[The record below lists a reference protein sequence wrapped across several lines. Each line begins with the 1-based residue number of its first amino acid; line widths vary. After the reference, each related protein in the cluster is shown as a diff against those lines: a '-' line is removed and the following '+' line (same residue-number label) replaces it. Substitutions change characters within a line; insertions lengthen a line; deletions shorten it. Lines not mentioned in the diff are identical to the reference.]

1 MATRWF
7 YPRGMSDLISALGE
21 AGLEPVTDADVLAA
35 HSVDHAGLVP
45 PGRAAALVRAR
56 STEAVSAVVR
66 IAAEFGAPVVAQGAR
81 TGLAGAATA
90 VDGAILLD
98 LSPMDRIVS
107 IDPVNRLAVCQ
118 PGVLNA
124 AVSGAAAEFGL
135 RYSPDPGSWQI
146 ATIGGNIATAA
157 GGMCCVKY
165 GTTPEYVLGLEVVL
179 ASGEV
184 MRCGRQTAKGV
195 AGYDLV
201 RLFCGSEGTLGII
214 TEATLKLSPVPAE
227 RLTLAAVFD
236 TTADAGRAVTAIMAS
251 GAQPSLLEL
260 IDNTHLRAL
269 EALRPMGLPAE
280 AAALLLVGA
289 DTDPDAELVA
299 VERLCA
305 AAGASEV
312 YRATDAAEADAL
324 LESRRSAYHAMER
337 LGTVLVDDV
346 AVPRSRLAEAL
357 DGVQDVA
364 RRHGVVIG
372 VIAHA
377 GDGNL
382 HPNIIV
388 HPEDPASLAA
398 GRAAFDEILEMA
410 LAMGGTITGEHGVG
424 MLKRDW
430 LARELDPVNL
440 AVQRRIKEALDPLGI
455 LNPGKVLAG

>member
-1 MATRWF
+1 
-7 YPRGMSDLISALGE
+7 MSDLQTALTE
-21 AGLEPVTDADVLAA
+21 AGLTAVVDGDILAA
-35 HSVDHAGLVP
+35 HSTDHARLVP
-45 PGRAAALVRAR
+45 PGEAAALVRAG
-56 STEAVSAVVR
+56 STEEVSAVLR
-66 IAAEFGAPVVAQGAR
+66 IAGEFGAPVVPQGAR
-81 TGLAGAATA
+81 TGLAGSATA

-98 LSPMDRIVS
+98 LSPMDS
-107 IDPVNRLAVCQ
+107 ILSLDPVDRIAVCQ
-118 PGVLNA
+118 PGVRNA
-124 AVSGAAAEFGL
+124 EISRAAAEHGL
-135 RYSPDPGSWQI
+135 RYTPDPGSWEI
-146 ATIGGNIATAA
+146 STIGGNVATAA

-165 GTTPEYVLGLEVVL
+165 GVTAEYVLGLEVVM

-184 MRCGRQTAKGV
+184 MRCGRRTVKGV

-201 RLFCGSEGTLGII
+201 RLFCGSEGTLGVI
-214 TEATLKLSPVPAE
+214 TEVTVKLSPIPTD

-260 IDNTHLRAL
+260 IDNVHLRAL
-269 EALRPMGLPAE
+269 EDMRPMGLPTD
-280 AAALLLVGA
+280 AAALLLVAA
-289 DTDPDAELVA
+289 DADPSAELVSI
-299 VERLCA
+299 ERLCES
-305 AAGASEV
+305 AGASEV
-312 YRATDAAEADAL
+312 FRATDATEADAL

-357 DGVQDVA
+357 DGVA
-364 RRHGVVIG
+364 AAAERHGVVIG

-382 HPNIIV
+382 HPNIVV
-388 HPEDPASLAA
+388 HPEDEASVAA

-430 LARELDPVNL
+430 LAKEVDPVNL
-440 AVQRRIKEALDPLGI
+440 DVQRRLKAALDPLGI

>member
-1 MATRWF
+1 
-7 YPRGMSDLISALGE
+7 MSDLISALGE
-21 AGLEPVTDADVLAA
+21 AGLEPVTEPDILAA
-35 HSVDHAGLVP
+35 HSWDHAGLVP

-56 STEAVSAVVR
+56 STEAVSATLR
-66 IAAEFGAPVVAQGAR
+66 IASEFAAPVVPQGAR

-90 VDGAILLD
+90 SDGAILLD
-98 LSPMDRIVS
+98 LSPMDRILS

-124 AVSGAAAEFGL
+124 AITHAAAEFGL
-135 RYSPDPGSWQI
+135 RFSPDPGSWQI
-146 ATIGGNIATAA
+146 STIGGNIATAA

-165 GTTPEYVLGLEVVL
+165 GTTPEYVLALEVVL

-214 TEATLKLSPVPAE
+214 TEATVKLSPVPSE
-227 RLTLAAVFD
+227 RLSLAAVFD

-251 GAQPSLLEL
+251 GASPSLLEL
-260 IDNTHLRAL
+260 IDNVHLRAL
-269 EALRPMGLPAE
+269 EALRPMGLPTE
-280 AAALLLVGA
+280 AAALLLVAA
-289 DTDPDAELVA
+289 DANPVAELTA
-299 VERLCA
+299 IEEICTR
-305 AAGASEV
+305 AGAAEV

-324 LESRRSAYHAMER
+324 LESRRNAFQAMER
-337 LGTVLVDDV
+337 LGTVLVDDI
-346 AVPRSRLAEAL
+346 AVPRSKLAEAL
-357 DGVQDVA
+357 DGVQA
-364 RRHGVVIG
+364 AAERHGVVIG

-398 GRAAFDEILEMA
+398 GQAAFDEILETT

-430 LARELDPVNL
+430 LAKELDPVNL
-440 AVQRRIKEALDPLGI
+440 AVQRRVKDALDPLGI
-455 LNPGKVLAG
+455 LNPGKVLAR

>member
-1 MATRWF
+1 
-7 YPRGMSDLISALGE
+7 MSELISALLA
-21 AGLEPVTDADVLAA
+21 AGLEPATDPDVLAA

-45 PGRAAALVRAR
+45 AGRAAALVRAR
-56 STEAVSAVVR
+56 STAEVSAAVAVC
-66 IAAEFGAPVVAQGAR
+66 AELAVPVVPQGAR

-90 VDGAILLD
+90 VDGALLLD
-98 LSPMDRIVS
+98 VSGMDRILEV
-107 IDPVNRLAVCQ
+107 DPVDRLAVVQ

-124 AVSGAAAEFGL
+124 AISQAAKESGL

-146 ATIGGNIATAA
+146 STIGGNIATAA

-184 MRCGRQTAKGV
+184 MRCGRRTAKGV

-214 TEATLKLSPVPAE
+214 TEATVKLSPVPAQ
-227 RLTLAAVFD
+227 RLTLAAVFA
-236 TTADAGRAVTAIMAS
+236 TTADAGRAVTAIMAA
-251 GAQPSLLEL
+251 GKQPSLLEL
-260 IDNTHLRAL
+260 IDNVHLRAL
-269 EALRPMGLPAE
+269 EALRPMGLPTE
-280 AAALLLVGA
+280 AAALLLVAA
-289 DTDPDAELVA
+289 DTDPEAELIA
-299 VERLCA
+299 IEALCA
-305 AAGASEV
+305 GAGATEV
-312 YRATDAAEADAL
+312 YRATDAEEADAL
-324 LESRRSAYHAMER
+324 LESRRNAYHAMEK

-346 AVPRSRLAEAL
+346 AVPRARLAEAL
-357 DGVQDVA
+357 DGVQA
-364 RRHGVVIG
+364 AAARHGVAIG

-430 LARELDPVNL
+430 LAREVDPVNL
-440 AVQRRIKEALDPLGI
+440 AVQRRLKAALDPLGI
-455 LNPGKVLAG
+455 LNPGKVLA

>member
-1 MATRWF
+1 
-7 YPRGMSDLISALGE
+7 MSELVDALTA
-21 AGLEPVTDADVLAA
+21 AGLAPVTDSDVLAA

-45 PGRAAALVRAR
+45 AGRAAALVRAR
-56 STEAVSAVVR
+56 STAEVSAAVAVC
-66 IAAEFGAPVVAQGAR
+66 AELGAPVVPQGAR

-90 VDGAILLD
+90 VDGALLLD
-98 LSPMDRIVS
+98 VSGMDRILE
-107 IDPVNRLAVCQ
+107 IDPVDRLAVVQ

-124 AVSGAAAEFGL
+124 AISTAASEFGL

-146 ATIGGNIATAA
+146 STIGGNIATAA

-184 MRCGRQTAKGV
+184 MRCGRRTAKGV

-214 TEATLKLSPVPAE
+214 TEATVKLAPVPAQ
-227 RLTLAAVFD
+227 RLTLAAVFG
-236 TTADAGRAVTAIMAS
+236 TTADAGRAVTAIMAE
-251 GAQPSLLEL
+251 GKQPSLLEL
-260 IDNTHLRAL
+260 IDNVHLRAL
-269 EALRPMGLPAE
+269 EALRPMGLPTE
-280 AAALLLVGA
+280 AAALLLVAA
-289 DTDPDAELVA
+289 DADPDAELA
-299 VERLCA
+299 AIEALCTE
-305 AAGASEV
+305 AGASEV
-312 YRATDAAEADAL
+312 YRATDAEEADAL
-324 LESRRSAYHAMER
+324 LESRRSAYHAMEK

-346 AVPRSRLAEAL
+346 AVPRARLAEAL
-357 DGVQDVA
+357 DGVQA
-364 RRHGVVIG
+364 AAERHGVVIG

-388 HPEDPASLAA
+388 HPEVPGSLEA

-424 MLKRDW
+424 MLKREW
-430 LARELDPVNL
+430 LEREVDPVNL
-440 AVQRRIKEALDPLGI
+440 AVQRRLKAALDPLGI
-455 LNPGKVLAG
+455 LNPGKVLG

>member
-1 MATRWF
+1 
-7 YPRGMSDLISALGE
+7 MSDLISALTG

-35 HSVDHAGLVP
+35 HSVDHAALVP
-45 PGRAAALVRAR
+45 AGRAAALIRAR
-56 STEAVSAVVR
+56 STEEVSAALRV
-66 IAAEFGAPVVAQGAR
+66 AAEFGAPVVPQGAR

-90 VDGAILLD
+90 VDGAVLLD
-98 LSPMDRIVS
+98 VSPMDRIIS

-124 AVSGAAAEFGL
+124 AITAAASEFGL

-146 ATIGGNIATAA
+146 STIGGNIATAA

-184 MRCGRQTAKGV
+184 MRCGRATAKGV

-201 RLFCGSEGTLGII
+201 RLFCGSEGTLGVI
-214 TEATLKLSPVPAE
+214 TEATVKLSPVPAG

-251 GAQPSLLEL
+251 GHQPSLLEL
-260 IDNTHLRAL
+260 IDNVHLRAL
-269 EALRPMGLPAE
+269 EALRPMGLPTE
-280 AAALLLVGA
+280 AAALLLVAA
-289 DTDPDAELVA
+289 DADPAEELA
-299 VERLCA
+299 AIEALCNG
-305 AAGASEV
+305 AGAAEV

-324 LESRRSAYHAMER
+324 LESRRNAFHAMER
-337 LGTVLVDDV
+337 LGTVLVDDI

-357 DGVQDVA
+357 DGVQA
-364 RRHGVVIG
+364 AAARHGVVIG

-388 HPEDPASLAA
+388 HPEDPASLEA

-430 LARELDPVNL
+430 LAKELDPVNL
-440 AVQRRIKEALDPLGI
+440 AVQRRIKSALDPLGI
-455 LNPGKVLAG
+455 LNPGKVLAAG

>member
-1 MATRWF
+1 
-7 YPRGMSDLISALGE
+7 MSELVTALKS
-21 AGLEPVTDADVLAA
+21 AGLAPVLDADVLAA
-35 HSVDHAGLVP
+35 HAVDHAGLVP
-45 PGRAAALVRAR
+45 AGKAAALVRAR
-56 STEAVSAVVR
+56 STDEVSAAVQV
-66 IAAEFGAPVVAQGAR
+66 AAEFGVPVVPQGAR

-90 VDGAILLD
+90 VDGALLLD
-98 LSPMDRIVS
+98 LSQMDRILS
-107 IDPVNRLAVCQ
+107 IDPVNRVAVCQ

-124 AVSGAAAEFGL
+124 AISEAAKEFGL

-146 ATIGGNIATAA
+146 STIGGNIATGA

-184 MRCGRQTAKGV
+184 MRCGRTTAKGV

-214 TEATLKLSPVPAE
+214 TEATLKLSPIPAE

-269 EALRPMGLPAE
+269 EALRPMGLPTE
-280 AAALLLVGA
+280 AAALLLAAA
-289 DTDPDAELVA
+289 DANPAAELVA
-299 VERLCA
+299 IERLCVESGA
-305 AAGASEV
+305 AEV
-312 YRATDAAEADAL
+312 FRATDAEEADAL
-324 LESRRSAYHAMER
+324 LESRRSAYHAMEK

-357 DGVQDVA
+357 DAVQA
-364 RRHGVVIG
+364 TAERHGVVIG

-388 HPEDPASLAA
+388 HPEDPDSLAA
-398 GRAAFDEILEMA
+398 GRAAFDEILETA

-424 MLKRDW
+424 LLKRDW
-430 LARELDPVNL
+430 LVKELDPVNL
-440 AVQRRIKEALDPLGI
+440 AVQRRLKDALDPLGI
-455 LNPGKVLAG
+455 LNPGKVLRR

>member
-1 MATRWF
+1 VRDN
-7 YPRGMSDLISALGE
+7 RGMSDLIPALE
-21 AGLEPVTDADVLAA
+21 AAGLAPVTDPDVLAS
-35 HSVDHAGLVP
+35 HSTDHAALVP

-56 STEAVSAVVR
+56 STEEVSAAVG
-66 IAAEFGAPVVAQGAR
+66 IAAELGVPVVPQGAR

-90 VDGAILLD
+90 VDGALLLD
-98 LSPMDRIVS
+98 VSGMDRIIAV
-107 IDPVNRLAVCQ
+107 DPVDRLAVVQ

-124 AVSGAAAEFGL
+124 AISQAAKEFGL

-146 ATIGGNIATAA
+146 STIGGNIATAA

-184 MRCGRQTAKGV
+184 MRCGRRTAKGV

-214 TEATLKLSPVPAE
+214 TEATVKLSPVPAQ
-227 RLTLAAVFD
+227 RLTLAAVFG
-236 TTADAGRAVTAIMAS
+236 TTADAGRAVTAIMAA
-251 GAQPSLLEL
+251 GKQPSLLEL
-260 IDNTHLRAL
+260 IDNVHLRAL
-269 EALRPMGLPAE
+269 EALRPMGLPTE
-280 AAALLLVGA
+280 AAAMLLVAA
-289 DTDPDAELVA
+289 DTDPENELIA
-299 VERLCA
+299 IEALCTE
-305 AAGASEV
+305 AGATEV
-312 YRATDAAEADAL
+312 YRATDAEEADAL
-324 LESRRSAYHAMER
+324 LESRRSAYHAMEK

-346 AVPRSRLAEAL
+346 AVPRARLAEAL
-357 DGVQDVA
+357 DGVQA
-364 RRHGVVIG
+364 AAQKHGVVIG

-410 LAMGGTITGEHGVG
+410 LAMGGTVTGEHGVG
-424 MLKRDW
+424 LLKRDW
-430 LARELDPVNL
+430 LAKEVDPVNL
-440 AVQRRIKEALDPLGI
+440 AVQRRLKAALDPLGI
-455 LNPGKVLAG
+455 LNPGKVLA

>member
-1 MATRWF
+1 MT
-7 YPRGMSDLISALGE
+7 DLHSALSE
-21 AGLEPVTDADVLAA
+21 AGLTAVVDGDILAA
-35 HSVDHAGLVP
+35 HSVDQAQLVA

-56 STEAVSAVVR
+56 STAEVSAVLR
-66 IAAEFGAPVVAQGAR
+66 IASDLGAPVVPQGAR
-81 TGLAGAATA
+81 TGLAGSATA

-98 LSPMDRIVS
+98 VSPMDAIVS
-107 IDPVNRLAVCQ
+107 LDPVNRTAVCQ
-118 PGVLNA
+118 PGVRNA
-124 AVSGAAAEFGL
+124 AISRAAAEHGL
-135 RYSPDPGSWQI
+135 RYAPDPGSWETS
-146 ATIGGNIATAA
+146 TIGGNIATAA

-165 GTTPEYVLGLEVVL
+165 GVTAEYVLGLEVVM

-201 RLFCGSEGTLGII
+201 RLFCGSEGTLGVI
-214 TEATLKLSPVPAE
+214 TEATVKLSPIPRE

-260 IDNTHLRAL
+260 IDNVHLRAL
-269 EALRPMGLPAE
+269 EDLRPMGLPTD
-280 AAALLLVGA
+280 AAALLLVAA
-289 DTDPDAELVA
+289 DNDPDAELIA
-299 VERLCA
+299 IERLCEE
-305 AAGASEV
+305 AGAAEV
-312 YRATDAAEADAL
+312 YRATDATEADAL
-324 LESRRSAYHAMER
+324 LESRRMAYHAMEP

-357 DGVQDVA
+357 DGVQA
-364 RRHGVVIG
+364 AAERHGVVIG

-382 HPNIIV
+382 HPNIVV
-388 HPEDPASLAA
+388 HPEDENSVAA
-398 GRAAFDEILEMA
+398 GKAAFDEILEMT

-430 LARELDPVNL
+430 LAREVDPVNL

>member
-1 MATRWF
+1 
-7 YPRGMSDLISALGE
+7 MSDPITALAA
-21 AGLEPVTDADVLAA
+21 AGLAPVTDPDVLAA
-35 HSVDHAGLVP
+35 HSQDHAGLVP
-45 PGRAAALVRAR
+45 PGAALALVRAR
-56 STEAVSAVVR
+56 ATEDVSAVLR
-66 IAAEFGAPVVAQGAR
+66 IVSEYGVPVVPQGAR

-90 VDGAILLD
+90 VDGAVLLD
-98 LSPMDRIVS
+98 LSGMDRILS
-107 IDPVNRLAVCQ
+107 IDPVDRLAVCQ

-124 AVSGAAAEFGL
+124 AVSAAAAEHGL

-146 ATIGGNIATAA
+146 STVGGNIATAA

-184 MRCGRQTAKGV
+184 MRCGRRTAKGV

-201 RLFCGSEGTLGII
+201 RLFCGSEGTLGVV
-214 TEATLKLSPVPAE
+214 TEATLKLSPIPAQ
-227 RLTLAAVFD
+227 RLTLAAVFA

-269 EALRPMGLPAE
+269 EDLRPMGLPTE
-280 AAALLLVGA
+280 AAALLLVCA
-289 DTDPDAELVA
+289 DADPAAELA
-299 VERLCA
+299 AIEGLCE
-305 AAGASEV
+305 AAGATEV

-324 LESRRSAYHAMER
+324 LQSRRDAYHAMEK

-346 AVPRSRLAEAL
+346 AVPRARLAEAL
-357 DGVQDVA
+357 DGVQA
-364 RRHGVVIG
+364 AAERHGVLIG

-398 GRAAFDEILEMA
+398 GKAAFDEILAMA

-424 MLKRDW
+424 LLKRDW
-430 LARELDPVNL
+430 LERELDPVNL
-440 AVQRRIKEALDPLGI
+440 AVQRRLKHALDPLGI
-455 LNPGKVLAG
+455 LNPGKVIAH

>member
-1 MATRWF
+1 
-7 YPRGMSDLISALGE
+7 MSDLISALSE
-21 AGLEPVTDADVLAA
+21 AGLDPVTDADVLAA

-56 STEAVSAVVR
+56 STEAVAAAVR
-66 IAAEFGAPVVAQGAR
+66 LAAEFGAPVVAQGAR
-81 TGLAGAATA
+81 TGLAGSATA

-98 LSPMDRIVS
+98 LSPMDRILS
-107 IDPVNRLAVCQ
+107 IDAVNRFAVCQ

-124 AVSGAAAEFGL
+124 AITHAASEFGL

-146 ATIGGNIATAA
+146 STIGGNIATGA

-214 TEATLKLSPVPAE
+214 TEATVKLSPVPAG

-260 IDNTHLRAL
+260 VDNVHLRAL
-269 EALRPMGLPAE
+269 EALRPMGLPTE

-289 DTDPDAELVA
+289 DADPVEELLA
-299 VERLCA
+299 VELICTE
-305 AAGASEV
+305 AGAAEV
-312 YRATDAAEADAL
+312 YRATDADEADAL
-324 LESRRSAYHAMER
+324 LESRRSAYHAMEQ

-357 DGVQDVA
+357 DGVQA
-364 RRHGVVIG
+364 AAERNGVVIG

-398 GRAAFDEILEMA
+398 GKAAFDEILEMA

-430 LARELDPVNL
+430 LAKELDPVNL
-440 AVQRRIKEALDPLGI
+440 AVQRRIKDAFDPLGI
-455 LNPGKVLAG
+455 LNPGKVLAR

>member
-1 MATRWF
+1 
-7 YPRGMSDLISALGE
+7 MSDLISALGE
-21 AGLEPVTDADVLAA
+21 AGLEPVTDPDILAA
-35 HSVDHAGLVP
+35 HSWDHAGLVP
-45 PGRAAALVRAR
+45 PGRAAALVRAG
-56 STEAVSAVVR
+56 STEAVSATLR
-66 IAAEFGAPVVAQGAR
+66 IASEFAAPVVPQGAR

-90 VDGAILLD
+90 SDGAILLD
-98 LSPMDRIVS
+98 LSPMDRILS
-107 IDPVNRLAVCQ
+107 IDPVNRFAVCQ

-124 AVSGAAAEFGL
+124 AITHAAAEFGL
-135 RYSPDPGSWQI
+135 RFSPDPGSWQI
-146 ATIGGNIATAA
+146 STIGGNIATAA

-165 GTTPEYVLGLEVVL
+165 GTTPEYVLALEVVL

-214 TEATLKLSPVPAE
+214 TEATVKLSPVPAE
-227 RLTLAAVFD
+227 RLSLAAVFD

-251 GAQPSLLEL
+251 GASPSLLEL
-260 IDNTHLRAL
+260 IDNVHLRAL
-269 EALRPMGLPAE
+269 EALRPMGLPTE
-280 AAALLLVGA
+280 AAALLLVAA
-289 DTDPDAELVA
+289 DANPVAELTA
-299 VERLCA
+299 IEGICTD
-305 AAGASEV
+305 AGAAEV

-324 LESRRSAYHAMER
+324 LESRRNAFQAMER
-337 LGTVLVDDV
+337 LGTVLVDDI
-346 AVPRSRLAEAL
+346 AVPRSKLAEAL
-357 DGVQDVA
+357 DGVRA
-364 RRHGVVIG
+364 AAERHGVVIG

-398 GRAAFDEILEMA
+398 GQAAFDEILEMT

-430 LARELDPVNL
+430 LAKELDPVNL
-440 AVQRRIKEALDPLGI
+440 AVQRRVKDALDPLGI
-455 LNPGKVLAG
+455 LNPGKVLAR